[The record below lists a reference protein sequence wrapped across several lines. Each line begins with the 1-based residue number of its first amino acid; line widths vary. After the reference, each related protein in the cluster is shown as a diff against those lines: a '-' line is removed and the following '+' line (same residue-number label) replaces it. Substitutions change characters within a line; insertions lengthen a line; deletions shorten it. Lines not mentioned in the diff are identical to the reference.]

1 MMFQLNLAEKPYVNR
16 RSLRMW
22 LLFAGGALSLV
33 LLLNLVYGYQN
44 YLQYQQVGAHLEELD
59 VRLASRQGVSGFPVT
74 PEALELVSRQ
84 LAAAET
90 IIAADRF
97 RWTRLLGRLEE
108 LAPARVAVRS
118 LRPDFKSH
126 SLQISAVARD
136 LRDMTAFLDALLES
150 PDLAKV
156 SLAGHSEKEEK
167 SSQGRPESV
176 IQFTL
181 SIEEA
186 F

>member
-1 MMFQLNLAEKPYVNR
+1 MMFDLNLAEKPYVNR

-22 LLFAGGALSLV
+22 LLLAGGALLLV
-33 LLLNLVYGYQN
+33 LLLNLAYGYQN
-44 YLQYQQVGAHLEELD
+44 YRQYQQVGAHLEELD
-59 VRLASRQGVSGFPVT
+59 DRLAARQGGFGAAVT
-74 PEALELVSRQ
+74 PAALEMASRQ

-90 IIAADRF
+90 IIEADHF
-97 RWTRLLGRLEE
+97 RWTHLLGRLEE
-108 LAPARVAVRS
+108 LAPARVAIRS
-118 LRPDFKSH
+118 LRPDFQKH

-150 PDLAKV
+150 PDLAQV
-156 SLAGHSEKEEK
+156 SLAGHSEAEET
-167 SSQGRPESV
+167 SSQGRTQPMVHFS
-176 IQFTL
+176 L